1 MFFLKSLLKSR
12 ENKVLLDWTSIM
24 KLFFHI
30 EQFIEVLKQSICRWV
45 SIHPLLCDQRIII
58 VIMKLSMCAS
68 GESFDFLLTEIFDK
82 FEMLG
87 KF

>member
-1 MFFLKSLLKSR
+1 M
-12 ENKVLLDWTSIM
+12 
-24 KLFFHI
+24 
-30 EQFIEVLKQSICRWV
+30 
-45 SIHPLLCDQRIII
+45 CDQRIII
-58 VIMKLSMCAS
+58 VIMKLSMSAS